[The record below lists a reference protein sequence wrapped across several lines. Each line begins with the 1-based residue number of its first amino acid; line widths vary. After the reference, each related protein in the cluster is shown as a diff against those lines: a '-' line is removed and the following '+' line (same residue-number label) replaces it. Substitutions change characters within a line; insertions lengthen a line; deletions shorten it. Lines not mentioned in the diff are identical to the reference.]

1 MTARRQAEN
10 QIDASPGFLPEFN
23 QHPLPLGY
31 SIQNFEL
38 KDTEVIDSIYFKS
51 WAVLKKNNFER
62 KDCYWKKP
70 KLGGKFSKPD

>member
-51 WAVLKKNNFER
+51 WAVLKKNNF
-62 KDCYWKKP
+62 WKKRLLLE
-70 KLGGKFSKPD
+70 KTKIRWEVQ